1 MSKTRTF
8 VLTLCAAALGTLGA
22 SSARAGD
29 ADVTH
34 FKIYGGPAYV
44 SPLSNENVT
53 FNGVTNSLKG
63 ENQVGWNL
71 GIEGRFGKLIGIELD
86 YVNANQDVDF
96 GGSTIGDTTFSPLT
110 ATVNFHVI
118 PGNHF
123 DLYLGPSYTWIN
135 WGDIDVNVGGS
146 GVTGSST
153 VGTDS
158 SQGWGV
164 SLGADFSPWK
174 HFAFYAGLK
183 YLNADLELSNGQS
196 ASMNPLVARLGVAAR
211 F

>member
-1 MSKTRTF
+1 MTTHRAF
-8 VLTLCAAALGTLGA
+8 IVTLFAATLGVAGA
-22 SSARAGD
+22 STARADD
-29 ADVTH
+29 ADITH

-44 SPLSNENVT
+44 SPLGDDDVT
-53 FNGVTNSLKG
+53 FGAVTDSLEG
-63 ENQVGWNL
+63 EDHVGWNL
-71 GIEGRFGKLIGIELD
+71 GFEGRFGKLIGIEVD
-86 YVNANQDVDF
+86 YVNATQDVDF

-110 ATVNFHVI
+110 ATLNFHVV

-123 DLYLGPSYTWIN
+123 DLYLGPSYTWVN
-135 WGDIDVNVGGS
+135 WGDIDVNASSS
-146 GVTGSST
+146 GVTGGST

-158 SQGWGV
+158 SSGWGI

-174 HFAFYAGLK
+174 HFAFTAGLK

-196 ASMNPLVARLGVAAR
+196 SSMNPLVARLGVAAR